1 MKAWHFVRGNRRL
14 GFGHGETVA
23 AGYVYAVKGQ
33 IALCRWGLHA
43 SVKPLDALQYAPGP
57 IVCRVEMGG
66 EIIRGADK
74 IVAQTREVLWMADAT
89 NALHEFAC
97 VVAEEALKAE
107 KVTDERSWAAIAAKR
122 KWLAGEITSGDLA
135 AARAAA
141 SAAARD
147 ADAAWAA
154 AGAVDAARAASRA
167 ADAARAAAWAASSAA
182 ARAAAWA
189 AAWGKQNAL
198 LTRML
203 NKLGRSA

>member
-89 NALHEFAC
+89 NALH
-97 VVAEEALKAE
+97 
-107 KVTDERSWAAIAAKR
+107 
-122 KWLAGEITSGDLA
+122 
-135 AARAAA
+135 
-141 SAAARD
+141 
-147 ADAAWAA
+147 
-154 AGAVDAARAASRA
+154 
-167 ADAARAAAWAASSAA
+167 
-182 ARAAAWA
+182 
-189 AAWGKQNAL
+189 
-198 LTRML
+198 
-203 NKLGRSA
+203 